1 MAAMRGPR
9 LQVGSAPWITE
20 ERSSALQIVQS
31 EVEEFSFS
39 ARNEM
44 EWLNEHM
51 AGIFDEN
58 ETNFAD
64 AFKTPGKLRGK
75 TPRTIRKAVAP
86 GDARVPLSDVFTT
99 TPNAAPPQHIN
110 KLLSPKGIGRSPKL
124 LAAAAKPMPQSQST
138 QDSGYYGSQDIVDS
152 APPVFDDLESSSQK
166 PRGVH
171 NTNVSTKHI
180 QSQAA
185 FAAVSDKT
193 FQTAREEQSQHFP
206 KQTVFSDAE
215 ASPMRHNL
223 AKHVQSSSPWK
234 QSPLKSPIIHSD
246 LTDVADEN
254 DEPDTP
260 SEASSPIRQV
270 VRKSSLNFASLPA
283 REPLAAGKSV
293 GRVSHVSHLEKSS
306 AGKSLGHAAK
316 DASPERDSDSEMDV
330 DEEEEEPVKPIVGD
344 ALSHT
349 KTYTQRLQD
358 QINQLGKSNGGTLGQ
373 ARSYPN
379 VSSVK
384 QSALPVSQSDPSMAA
399 SPTRNPSISKV
410 LQTTPGAFPEEED
423 DDDWIEPPSAA
434 PGTETRPPFPKS
446 YSADVMEGIQ
456 GKGTIGQPEFAA
468 KTDYATRLQTHGK
481 SASVSTLPSM
491 VSNAKGELTL
501 TKSTSV
507 SHGLDTVV
515 ESQGLETPSGSPSRL
530 FRDSPL
536 KQMKSKLSSILKGSR
551 SLLASSAA
559 ISAEGKSSLLSSST
573 AQFGMH
579 PSPSTSSFA
588 PKTRVASD
596 ASHKTTGSL
605 SPAKTRRTRASTER
619 EREDKRREKEAR
631 LMAEQ
636 MDRLD
641 KAREKE
647 REKARVFSK
656 EQERIAAME
665 KEIAAKKQEEQMH
678 AKQTPKARSSPRRAK
693 SDDDEQKTISQD
705 VDMSEAPQIA
715 PPSVARTAS
724 TTHSLRNRD
733 VKRPLKPTKEDLK
746 AKQAPTVIRVKPG
759 SQHSQFHQA
768 GRQSTNPLEAASL
781 PSSQHQLSVKAS
793 KASLHSKASSQSL
806 KSSTNTR
813 PKAAETAAKKKEAE
827 EREAQK
833 RRDAKAEA
841 ERKRAASQEEQRR
854 QEQQRRADAER
865 QKKEKDLAEERKMAQ
880 RQAALEKAKKTKAP
894 PPVARSQPNGP
905 PDFTLSQQQKMEA
918 QGNRPPSRMMA
929 GPQRQQAEST
939 LSKAGT
945 KRPVGHE
952 SNEDTQ
958 DRRPPTRAGPAYQGK
973 DAKRRRTSEAVQ
985 DDAEGGSLS
994 IKGHAVR
1001 PSPGFKK
1008 DVPPK
1013 SLFQN
1018 GYSNAPPSS
1027 VHDLFKASVTHQ
1039 LQSKATR
1046 PVDMAQISKGNIPFA
1061 PNANAAGPAFK
1072 TPARPGP
1079 YLAAKSAA
1087 KSVPRSSPQFQNGEA
1102 IDLPEIDT
1110 DDEDEE
1116 DDPGINNIATWAA
1129 SPDLRAAL
1137 MRQETMDPSQI
1148 FGPPAPLNMEEVFSK
1163 SKDRWHKFR
1172 ARTSS
1177 ANWSGP
1183 DGLTEDDI
1191 RKDMAAREKL
1201 RREGGWSYEMSK
1213 DVL

>member
-1 MAAMRGPR
+1 M
-9 LQVGSAPWITE
+9 LLWIDKPN
-20 ERSSALQIVQS
+20 
-31 EVEEFSFS
+31 
-39 ARNEM
+39 ARQ
-44 EWLNEHM
+44 
-51 AGIFDEN
+51 
-58 ETNFAD
+58 
-64 AFKTPGKLRGK
+64 
-75 TPRTIRKAVAP
+75 
-86 GDARVPLSDVFTT
+86 PLSDVFTT
-99 TPNAAPPQHIN
+99 TPNGAPPQHIN

-124 LAAAAKPMPQSQST
+124 QLAAAKPVPQSQST
-138 QDSGYYGSQDIVDS
+138 QDSGYYGSQDVVDS
-152 APPVFDDLESSSQK
+152 APPVFNDLESSSQK
-166 PRGVH
+166 LRPTHSMNIPTKFVH
-171 NTNVSTKHI
+171 AP
-180 QSQAA
+180 AA
-185 FAAVSDKT
+185 FTDVSDKA
-193 FQTAREEQSQHFP
+193 FQTTREEQSRHFT
-206 KQTVFSDAE
+206 KQTVFSDADV
-215 ASPMRHNL
+215 SPMRHNL
-223 AKHVQSSSPWK
+223 AKHVQSSSPLK
-234 QSPLKSPIIHSD
+234 QSPLKSPILHSD

-254 DEPDTP
+254 DELDTP

-293 GRVSHVSHLEKSS
+293 GRVSRVSHLEKPST
-306 AGKSLGHAAK
+306 GKSLGQVTK
-316 DASPERDSDSEMDV
+316 TASEERDSDSEMDV
-330 DEEEEEPVKPIVGD
+330 DKEEEEEPVKPIVGD
-344 ALSHT
+344 PVSHT

-358 QINQLGKSNGGTLGQ
+358 QINQLGKSNGGTLAQ
-373 ARSYPN
+373 ARSFPN
-379 VSSVK
+379 VLHAK
-384 QSALPVSQSDPSMAA
+384 QSALPASQSDPGMAA

-434 PGTETRPPFPKS
+434 PATETRPAFPKS

-456 GKGTIGQPEFAA
+456 GKGTIGQPEFDVA
-468 KTDYATRLQTHGK
+468 KSDYATRLQTHGK
-481 SASVSTLPSM
+481 SASVTTLPSM
-491 VSNAKGELTL
+491 VTNAKGELTL

-573 AQFGMH
+573 TQFGMH
-579 PSPSTSSFA
+579 PSPSTSSFT
-588 PKTRVASD
+588 PKTRVASN
-596 ASHKTTGSL
+596 ASQKTAGSL

-619 EREDKRREKEAR
+619 ERKDKRRDKEAR

-693 SDDDEQKTISQD
+693 SDDDEQGTISQD
-705 VDMSEAPQIA
+705 VDMGEAPSNA

-759 SQHSQFHQA
+759 SQHSQFHQP
-768 GRQSTNPLEAASL
+768 GRQSNPQDAASL
-781 PSSQHQLSVKAS
+781 PSSRHQLSVKAN
-793 KASLHSKASSQSL
+793 KVSLHSKASSQSL
-806 KSSTNTR
+806 KSSTTTR
-813 PKAAETAAKKKEAE
+813 PKAADIAAKKKEAE

-865 QKKEKDLAEERKMAQ
+865 QKKEKELAEERKMAQ

-894 PPVARSQPNGP
+894 PPVARTQPNGP

-952 SNEDTQ
+952 SNEDAQ

-973 DAKRRRTSEAVQ
+973 DAKRRRTSEAFQ

-1001 PSPGFKK
+1001 PSPSFKK

-1018 GYSNAPPSS
+1018 GYSNAPSGS
-1027 VHDLFKASVTHQ
+1027 VHDLFKASVTSHQ
-1039 LQSKATR
+1039 FQSKAAR

-1061 PNANAAGPAFK
+1061 PSTNAAGPAFK

-1079 YLAAKSAA
+1079 YLTAKSAA

-1102 IDLPEIDT
+1102 IDLPEIQT

-1116 DDPGINNIATWAA
+1116 EDAGMNNIATWAA

>member
-1 MAAMRGPR
+1 MN
-9 LQVGSAPWITE
+9 I
-20 ERSSALQIVQS
+20 
-31 EVEEFSFS
+31 
-39 ARNEM
+39 
-44 EWLNEHM
+44 
-51 AGIFDEN
+51 
-58 ETNFAD
+58 
-64 AFKTPGKLRGK
+64 
-75 TPRTIRKAVAP
+75 
-86 GDARVPLSDVFTT
+86 
-99 TPNAAPPQHIN
+99 
-110 KLLSPKGIGRSPKL
+110 
-124 LAAAAKPMPQSQST
+124 
-138 QDSGYYGSQDIVDS
+138 
-152 APPVFDDLESSSQK
+152 
-166 PRGVH
+166 
-171 NTNVSTKHI
+171 STKQG
-180 QSQAA
+180 QSQAP
-185 FAAVSDKT
+185 FADISDRT
-193 FQTAREEQSQHFP
+193 SQTAKEEPSRQFT
-206 KQTVFSDAE
+206 KQTVFSIPE
-215 ASPMRHNL
+215 TSPMRHNL
-223 AKHVQSSSPWK
+223 ANQAQSSSPLK
-234 QSPLKSPIIHSD
+234 QSPLKSPILYSNP
-246 LTDVADEN
+246 TDGVDEN
-254 DEPDTP
+254 DEPDSP

-283 REPLAAGKSV
+283 REPLAAGKNA
-293 GRVSHVSHLEKSS
+293 GRVSRVSHLEKSS
-306 AGKSLGHAAK
+306 AGKSLGYVPK
-316 DASPERDSDSEMDV
+316 DTSSERDSSSDMDV
-330 DEEEEEPVKPIVGD
+330 DKEEEQEEEESAKAVAGEPVSD
-344 ALSHT
+344 T

-358 QINQLGKSNGGTLGQ
+358 QINQLGKSNGGTLGP

-379 VSSVK
+379 VPSAK
-384 QSALPVSQSDPSMAA
+384 KSALPVSQSDPSMAV

-410 LQTTPGAFPEEED
+410 LQTTPGAFPAEED
-423 DDDWIEPPSAA
+423 DDDWIEPPTAA
-434 PGTETRPPFPKS
+434 PPTETRPAFPKS

-456 GKGTIGQPEFAA
+456 GKGTIGQPEFMVA
-468 KTDYATRLQTHGK
+468 KMDYGTRLQTHGK
-481 SASVSTLPSM
+481 SASVTTLPSM
-491 VSNAKGELTL
+491 KSEAKSELTL
-501 TKSTSV
+501 TKSTSA
-507 SHGLDTVV
+507 SHGLDTVT
-515 ESQGLETPSGSPSRL
+515 ESEGLETPSGSSSRL

-559 ISAEGKSSLLSSST
+559 ISAEGKSSLLSPST
-573 AQFGMH
+573 TQFGMH
-579 PSPSTSSFA
+579 PSPSTTSLFS
-588 PKTRVASD
+588 KNRIASD
-596 ASHKTTGSL
+596 ASQNTGSSL
-605 SPAKTRRTRASTER
+605 SPAKIRRTRASAER
-619 EREDKRREKEAR
+619 EREDKRREKEAKH
-631 LMAEQ
+631 MAEQ
-636 MDRLD
+636 MHRLD

-665 KEIAAKKQEEQMH
+665 KEIAAKKQDEQML
-678 AKQTPKARSSPRRAK
+678 AKQTPKARSSPRIAK
-693 SDDDEQKTISQD
+693 SDEDEQKTISQD
-705 VDMSEAPQIA
+705 VDMADAPQIA
-715 PPSVARTAS
+715 PPSAARIAS

-733 VKRPLKPTKEDLK
+733 VKRPVKPTKEDLK
-746 AKQAPTVIRVKPG
+746 TKQAPTVIRVKPG
-759 SQHSQFHQA
+759 SQHSQFHQT
-768 GRQSTNPLEAASL
+768 GRQSTNPQDLTSL
-781 PSSQHQLSVKAS
+781 PNSQHQLSVKAS
-793 KASLHSKASSQSL
+793 KASLHSKTSTQSL

-833 RRDAKAEA
+833 RRDVKAEA
-841 ERKRAASQEEQRR
+841 ERKRVASQEEQRR
-854 QEQQRRADAER
+854 QEQQRRAEAER
-865 QKKEKDLAEERKMAQ
+865 QKKEKEVAEERKTAQ

-894 PPVARSQPNGP
+894 PPAARSQPNGP
-905 PDFTLSQQQKMEA
+905 PDFTLSQQQKMES

-929 GPQRQQAEST
+929 GPQRQQTESN

-952 SNEDTQ
+952 SNEDAQ

-973 DAKRRRTSEAVQ
+973 DAKRRRTSEAFQ
-985 DDAEGGSLS
+985 DDAESGSHP
-994 IKGHAVR
+994 IKGHPVR

-1018 GYSNAPPSS
+1018 GYSNAPPSAS
-1027 VHDLFKASVTHQ
+1027 HDLFKASVASHQ
-1039 LQSKATR
+1039 VQSKSAR

-1061 PNANAAGPAFK
+1061 PNANLAGPAFK

-1102 IDLPEIDT
+1102 IDLPEIQT

-1116 DDPGINNIATWAA
+1116 DDPGMNNIAGWAA

-1148 FGPPAPLNMEEVFSK
+1148 FGPPAPLNMEEVFNK

>member
-9 LQVGSAPWITE
+9 LQAGSAPWIAE

-75 TPRTIRKAVAP
+75 TPRTIRTVAVP
-86 GDARVPLSDVFTT
+86 GDTRVPLSDVFTA
-99 TPNAAPPQHIN
+99 TPNGATPQHNN
-110 KLLSPKGIGRSPKL
+110 KLLSPKAISRAPKFL
-124 LAAAAKPMPQSQST
+124 TAGVKLMPQPQST
-138 QDSGYYGSQDIVDS
+138 KDSGYYGSQDVDT
-152 APPVFDDLESSSQK
+152 AAPVFGDLESSSQT
-166 PRGVH
+166 RV
-171 NTNVSTKHI
+171 VSYDINMATKQNQFQVPHTDMP
-180 QSQAA
+180 
-185 FAAVSDKT
+185 DKT
-193 FQTAREEQSQHFP
+193 LQSLKEEQKCQFT
-206 KQTVFSDAE
+206 KQPVFFDIES
-215 ASPMRHNL
+215 SPTRCNL
-223 AKHVQSSSPWK
+223 ATQAPSSSPLK
-234 QSPLKSPIIHSD
+234 HSPLKSPISHCD
-246 LTDVADEN
+246 VTDVAVEN
-254 DEPDTP
+254 DEPDSP

-270 VRKSSLNFASLPA
+270 MRKSSLNFASLPA
-283 REPLAAGKSV
+283 REPLAAGKTA
-293 GRVSHVSHLEKSS
+293 GRVSRVSHLDKAS
-306 AGKSLGHAAK
+306 AGRSLGHASK
-316 DASPERDSDSEMDV
+316 DNGLEADSQDDMDKAAQEV
-330 DEEEEEPVKPIVGD
+330 PVQLTFGEPMN
-344 ALSHT
+344 HT
-349 KTYTQRLQD
+349 RTYTQRLQD
-358 QINQLGKSNGGTLGQ
+358 QINQLGKSNSNTLGPT
-373 ARSYPN
+373 RSHPTI
-379 VSSVK
+379 SSDNHT
-384 QSALPVSQSDPSMAA
+384 ALPSSQPYPTVPA
-399 SPTRNPSISKV
+399 SPTRKQSISKV
-410 LQTTPGAFPEEED
+410 LQTTPGAFPEEEE
-423 DDDWIEPPSAA
+423 DDDWIEPPSVA
-434 PGTETRPPFPKS
+434 PPTDTRPAFPKS
-446 YSADVMEGIQ
+446 YSADVMESIQ
-456 GKGTIGQPEFAA
+456 GKGTIGQPEFAVS
-468 KTDYATRLQTHGK
+468 KPQHGTHFKSHGK

-491 VSNAKGELTL
+491 TDAKSELTL
-501 TKSTSV
+501 TRFASESN
-507 SHGLDTVV
+507 GLDTVP
-515 ESQGLETPSGSPSRL
+515 ESQGAETPSGSPSRL

-573 AQFGMH
+573 LQLGLH
-579 PSPSTSSFA
+579 PSPST
-588 PKTRVASD
+588 ASL
-596 ASHKTTGSL
+596 ASKIRIASGISHNIEGSL
-605 SPAKTRRTRASTER
+605 SPTKTRRTRASAER
-619 EREDKRREKEAR
+619 AREDLKRREKEAR

-641 KAREKE
+641 KAREQE

-665 KEIAAKKQEEQMH
+665 QEIAARKNQEEQMH
-678 AKQTPKARSSPRRAK
+678 AKQTPKALSNSRGAK
-693 SDDDEQKTISQD
+693 LSDDEQDTISQEVAMLD
-705 VDMSEAPQIA
+705 VPQIA
-715 PPSVARTAS
+715 PPSTVRMTS

-733 VKRPLKPTKEDLK
+733 VKRPVKPTKEDGTM
-746 AKQAPTVIRVKPG
+746 KQAPTVIRVKPG

-768 GRQSTNPLEAASL
+768 GRQSTIPQDPASL
-781 PSSQHQLSVKAS
+781 SSSQHQQSVNAS
-793 KASLHSKASSQSL
+793 KASLHSKASLQSL

-813 PKAAETAAKKKEAE
+813 PRAAETTAKKKEAE

-854 QEQQRRADAER
+854 HEQQRRAEAER
-865 QKKEKDLAEERKMAQ
+865 QKKDKELAEERKTAQ
-880 RQAALEKAKKTKAP
+880 RQAALDKAKQTKAP
-894 PPVARSQPNGP
+894 PPAARSQPNGP
-905 PDFTLSQQQKMEA
+905 PDFTMSQQQKMES

-929 GPQRQQAEST
+929 GPQRQQAGAN

-945 KRPVGHE
+945 KRLVGHAG
-952 SNEDTQ
+952 NEDSQ
-958 DRRPPTRAGPAYQGK
+958 DSRPPTRTGPAYQAK
-973 DAKRRRTSEAVQ
+973 DAKRRRTSEVLQ
-985 DDAEGGSLS
+985 DSAESGNNPS
-994 IKGHAVR
+994 KGHAVR

-1008 DVPPK
+1008 DVPSK

-1018 GYSNAPPSS
+1018 GYSNAPPSA
-1027 VHDLFKASVTHQ
+1027 VHDLFKASVTSHQ
-1039 LQSKATR
+1039 LQSKTAR

-1061 PNANAAGPAFK
+1061 PNAAGPAFK
-1072 TPARPGP
+1072 TPARSGP
-1079 YLAAKSAA
+1079 YLAAKSAV
-1087 KSVPRSSPQFQNGEA
+1087 KSVPRPSPQFQNGEA
-1102 IDLPEIDT
+1102 IDLPEIQT

-1116 DDPGINNIATWAA
+1116 DDPGINNIAGWAA

-1163 SKDRWHKFR
+1163 SKDRWPKFR